1 MENTST
7 GPTSGSVLLQQS
19 SLEESAVGGS
29 TSESL
34 PRASPIISPPPKTS
48 GRNRSGNSKFNVFFK
63 LNYQFY
69 VRYDIVVLN
78 NIYNND
84 FLLSLVYAPSYLLYV
99 KQFLIKRK

>member
-34 PRASPIISPPPKTS
+34 PRASPIISPPPKTT
-48 GRNRSGNSKFNVFFK
+48 GRNRSGNSK
-63 LNYQFY
+63 
-69 VRYDIVVLN
+69 
-78 NIYNND
+78 
-84 FLLSLVYAPSYLLYV
+84 
-99 KQFLIKRK
+99 